1 VSSLPPPSAPV
12 DPAAARKAEDLADGE
27 WHRLHPATPL
37 LRGGIAFV
45 AIVGIVI
52 SQLRERL
59 VDLFVPQAGDFGGG
73 DPIDLIVRHQLV
85 PIALLVVFGV
95 LLVIIGI
102 FYLSWRMHTFRITG
116 DEVEV
121 RSGILFRTNRK
132 GRLDRIQGV
141 DVTRQVLPRIFGAA
155 RLEIKVAGQD
165 ANVNLAYLSS
175 RNADALRR
183 VILRRASGLREQ
195 TATAAT
201 TGRPDAVGAGAGS
214 AGAAAGAG
222 AAAAGVGAGAVLNQ
236 RYQEFTGPELDPSLA
251 PPTSVVQMHP
261 GRLVGSTV
269 LSTSTLWFLVILG
282 VAVGMAIG
290 FDVYGV
296 LIGLV
301 PALFGLG
308 SVLVRR
314 VTKSLRYSI
323 AGTADGVRV
332 GYGLLSLSNE
342 TLPPGRIHSVQVNQ
356 ELLWRPFDWW
366 EVRVN
371 LASRSRERGQEGRRG
386 TMILPVGNRA
396 EVLKVLELTLPELL
410 AAEGMEPLV
419 RAALERGRPD
429 DGYTISPPRARIL
442 RWFSRRRNGFA
453 LRPDAVLLRRG
464 GIWRDFVIVPTARMQ
479 SVAVRQ
485 GPLLRRLRL
494 AAIHVHTVAGPIT
507 ARLGA
512 LDQDDA
518 AAFFRDA
525 AAADVAA
532 AAADRSHRWGAN
544 RPSLAPPRAHDRRPE
559 FPAAPA

>member
-1 VSSLPPPSAPV
+1 MT
-12 DPAAARKAEDLADGE
+12 DAAAVAKAEDLADGE

-52 SQLRERL
+52 ANLRERI
-59 VDLFVPQAGDFGGG
+59 VDFFVPEAGRYGG
-73 DPIDLIVRHQLV
+73 DPIDLIERHHLIPV
-85 PIALLVVFGV
+85 ALLVVLGV
-95 LLVIIGI
+95 LLLILVV
-102 FYLSWRMHTFRITG
+102 FYLSWRVHTFRITD

-132 GRLDRIQGV
+132 GRLDRVQGV
-141 DVTRQVLPRIFGAA
+141 DVTRQLLPRVFGAA

-183 VILRRASGLREQ
+183 VILRRASGVREQ
-195 TATAAT
+195 ERAAAQGAPGATAAP
-201 TGRPDAVGAGAGS
+201 R
-214 AGAAAGAG
+214 
-222 AAAAGVGAGAVLNQ
+222 GVADLLNQ
-236 RYQEFTGPELDPSLA
+236 RAEEFVAPELDPSLA

-269 LSTSTLWFLVILG
+269 LSSGTLWFLGI
-282 VAVGMAIG
+282 VAVAIVAA
-290 FDVYGV
+290 FVFHVYE
-296 LIGLV
+296 LLFAIV
-301 PALFGLG
+301 PTVFALG

-323 AGTADGVRV
+323 AGTSDGVRV

-342 TLPPGRIHSVQVNQ
+342 TLPPGRIHSIQVSQ

-386 TMILPVGNRA
+386 TSILPVGSRA
-396 EVLKVLELTLPELL
+396 EALKVVQLALPELL
-410 AAEGMEPLV
+410 AVDGMPDLV
-419 RAALERGRPD
+419 AAALDRARPG
-429 DGYTISPPRARIL
+429 DGFTVSPPRARIV

-453 LRPDAVLLRRG
+453 LRPEAVLLRRG
-464 GIWRDFVIVPTARMQ
+464 AIWRDLVMVPTARMQ
-479 SVAVRQ
+479 SVAIHQ
-485 GPLLRRLRL
+485 GPFLRALRL
-494 AAIHVHTVAGPIT
+494 ATVHVHTVQGPIN
-507 ARLGA
+507 ARIGG

-518 AAFFRDA
+518 VGFFRDA
-525 AAADVAA
+525 AEADVVAA
-532 AAADRSHRWGAN
+532 AADSSHRWNAA
-544 RPSLAPPRAHDRRPE
+544 RPRLAPPQPHERRPE
-559 FPAAPA
+559 LPPAPA

>member
-1 VSSLPPPSAPV
+1 MT
-12 DPAAARKAEDLADGE
+12 DAAAVAKAEDLADGE

-52 SQLRERL
+52 ANLRERII
-59 VDLFVPQAGDFGGG
+59 DFFVPEAGRYGG
-73 DPIDLIVRHQLV
+73 DPVDLIERNHLIPV
-85 PIALLVVFGV
+85 ALLVVLGV
-95 LLVIIGI
+95 LLLIMVI
-102 FYLSWRMHTFRITG
+102 FYFSWRVHTFRITA

-141 DVTRQVLPRIFGAA
+141 DVTRQLLARVFGAA

-183 VILRRASGLREQ
+183 VILRRASGVREQ
-195 TATAAT
+195 ERAASQAAT
-201 TGRPDAVGAGAGS
+201 GTVASPAR
-214 AGAAAGAG
+214 
-222 AAAAGVGAGAVLNQ
+222 GVGDVLNE
-236 RYQEFTGPELDPSLA
+236 RAAEFIAPELDPSLA

-261 GRLVGSTV
+261 ARLIGSTV
-269 LSTSTLWFLVILG
+269 LSSGTLWFVVI
-282 VAVGMAIG
+282 VAAAIVGATMFHVYEILFAI
-290 FDVYGV
+290 
-296 LIGLV
+296 V
-301 PALFGLG
+301 PTVFALG

-323 AGTADGVRV
+323 AATSDGIRV

-342 TLPPGRIHSVQVNQ
+342 TLPPGRIHSIQISQ

-386 TMILPVGNRA
+386 TSILPVGNRA
-396 EVLKVLELTLPELL
+396 DVLKVVQLALPELL
-410 AAEGMEPLV
+410 AAEGMPELV
-419 RAALERGRPD
+419 AAALERGRPG
-429 DGYTISPPRARIL
+429 DGFTISPPRARIV

-453 LRPDAVLLRRG
+453 LRPEAVLLRRG
-464 GIWRDFVIVPTARMQ
+464 AIWRDLVMVPTARMQ
-479 SVAVRQ
+479 SVAIHQ
-485 GPLLRRLRL
+485 GPFLRALRL
-494 AAIHVHTVAGPIT
+494 ATVNVHTVQGPIS
-507 ARLGA
+507 ARIGG
-512 LDQDDA
+512 LDTDDA
-518 AAFFRDA
+518 VGFFRDA

-532 AAADRSHRWGAN
+532 ASADRSHRWHAD
-544 RPSLAPPRAHDRRPE
+544 RPHFAPPQAHERRPE
-559 FPAAPA
+559 LPPSPA

>member
-1 VSSLPPPSAPV
+1 VSSLPPASAPV

-37 LRGGIAFV
+37 LRGGIAFI
-45 AIVGIVI
+45 AIVGIVV
-52 SQLRERL
+52 SQLRER
-59 VDLFVPQAGDFGGG
+59 VIDLFVPQAGDYGG

-95 LLVIIGI
+95 LLIVIGI

-195 TATAAT
+195 TAAAAT
-201 TGRPDAVGAGAGS
+201 SGHPDAAGPGAGS
-214 AGAAAGAG
+214 A
-222 AAAAGVGAGAVLNQ
+222 AAAAGAGAVLNQ
-236 RYQEFTGPELDPSLA
+236 RYQEITAPELDPSLA

-269 LSTSTLWFLVILG
+269 LSTGTLWFLVILG

-342 TLPPGRIHSVQVNQ
+342 TLPPGRIHSVQVSQ

-419 RAALERGRPD
+419 RAALERGDPD

-464 GIWRDFVIVPTARMQ
+464 AIWRDLVIVPTARMQ
-479 SVAVRQ
+479 SVAVHQ

-512 LDQDDA
+512 LDADDA
-518 AAFFRDA
+518 VGFFRE
-525 AAADVAA
+525 AADAEVAA

-544 RPSLAPPRAHDRRPE
+544 RPPLAPPRAHDRRPE

>member
-1 VSSLPPPSAPV
+1 M
-12 DPAAARKAEDLADGE
+12 
-27 WHRLHPATPL
+27 
-37 LRGGIAFV
+37 
-45 AIVGIVI
+45 
-52 SQLRERL
+52 
-59 VDLFVPQAGDFGGG
+59 PQAGDYGGG

-85 PIALLVVFGV
+85 PIALLIVFGV
-95 LLVIIGI
+95 LLIVIGI

-175 RNADALRR
+175 RSADALRR

-195 TATAAT
+195 TLAAASD
-201 TGRPDAVGAGAGS
+201 PADA
-214 AGAAAGAG
+214 AGAAAI
-222 AAAAGVGAGAVLNQ
+222 LNQ
-236 RYQEFTGPELDPSLA
+236 RYQEFTAPELDPSLA

-269 LSTSTLWFLVILG
+269 LSTATLWFVVILA

-290 FDVYGV
+290 FHVYEV
-296 LIGLV
+296 LFGLV
-301 PALFGLG
+301 PLLFGLG

-342 TLPPGRIHSVQVNQ
+342 TLPPGRIHSVQVSQ

-386 TMILPVGNRA
+386 TMILPVGSRA

-419 RAALERGRPD
+419 RASLEGGRPD
-429 DGYTISPPRARIL
+429 DGFTVSPPRARIL

-464 GIWRDFVIVPTARMQ
+464 AIWRDLVVVPAARMQ
-479 SVAVRQ
+479 SVAVHQ

-512 LDQDDA
+512 LDADDA
-518 AAFFRDA
+518 AGFFRDA

-532 AAADRSHRWGAN
+532 AVADRSHRWGAQ
-544 RPSLAPPRAHDRRPE
+544 RSELAPPRAHDRRPE

>member
-1 VSSLPPPSAPV
+1 VS
-12 DPAAARKAEDLADGE
+12 DAAAVAKAEDLADGE

-52 SQLRERL
+52 ANLRERII
-59 VDLFVPQAGDFGGG
+59 DLFVPEAGQYGG
-73 DPIDLIVRHQLV
+73 DPIDLIERHHLIPV
-85 PIALLVVFGV
+85 ALLVVLGV
-95 LLVIIGI
+95 LILIMVI
-102 FYLSWRMHTFRITG
+102 FYFSWRVHTFRVTA

-141 DVTRQVLPRIFGAA
+141 DVTRQLLARVFGAA

-183 VILRRASGLREQ
+183 VILRRASGIREQ
-195 TATAAT
+195 ERAA
-201 TGRPDAVGAGAGS
+201 S
-214 AGAAAGAG
+214 QG
-222 AAAAGVGAGAVLNQ
+222 AAAAPARGVGDLLNE
-236 RYQEFTGPELDPSLA
+236 RAAEFIAPELDPSVA

-261 GRLVGSTV
+261 ARLVGSTV
-269 LSTSTLWFLVILG
+269 LSSATLWFVAIVAAAIVAAVVFHVYEILF
-282 VAVGMAIG
+282 AI
-290 FDVYGV
+290 
-296 LIGLV
+296 V
-301 PALFGLG
+301 PTVFALG

-323 AGTADGVRV
+323 AATSDGIRV

-342 TLPPGRIHSVQVNQ
+342 TLPPGRIHSIQISQ

-386 TMILPVGNRA
+386 TSILPVGSRA
-396 EVLKVLELTLPELL
+396 DVLKVIRLALPELL
-410 AAEGMEPLV
+410 AADGMPELV
-419 RAALERGRPD
+419 AAALERGRPG
-429 DGYTISPPRARIL
+429 DGFTISPPRARVV

-453 LRPDAVLLRRG
+453 LRPEAVLLRRG
-464 GIWRDFVIVPTARMQ
+464 AIWRDLVVVPAARMQ
-479 SVAVRQ
+479 SVAVHQ
-485 GPLLRRLRL
+485 GPFLRALRL
-494 AAIHVHTVAGPIT
+494 ATVNVHTVQGPIS
-507 ARLGA
+507 ARIGG

-518 AAFFRDA
+518 VGLFRGAAE
-525 AAADVAA
+525 ADVAA
-532 AAADRSHRWGAN
+532 ATSDRTHRWHADR
-544 RPSLAPPRAHDRRPE
+544 PQLAPPQAHERRPE
-559 FPAAPA
+559 LPPSPA